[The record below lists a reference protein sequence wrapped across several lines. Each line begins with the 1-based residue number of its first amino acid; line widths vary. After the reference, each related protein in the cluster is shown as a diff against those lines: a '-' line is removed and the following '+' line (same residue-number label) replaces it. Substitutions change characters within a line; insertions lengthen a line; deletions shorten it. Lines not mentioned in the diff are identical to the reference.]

1 MNRTLLRKLLYPAL
15 LLTIFALL
23 TGLFLS
29 GKISTVAL
37 FGIALGLFLLGR
49 LINYPIRHFY
59 QGLHAF
65 KQQKL
70 DEAER
75 LFHTFLERV
84 EHRPWIKHL
93 VWWSFG
99 VYTFD
104 LEAMAWNNLGAI
116 YIRQGRLPEAKK
128 CLEKAIAL
136 DPKYPKPF
144 FNLAVSAIGEG
155 QTELAAQYFE
165 QAKKLG
171 YAGGAFDQFL
181 TTIQEEYAKV
191 NAKLN

>member
-15 LLTIFALL
+15 LLTIFGLL
-23 TGLFLS
+23 IGLFLR
-29 GKISTVAL
+29 GKISTIDL
-37 FGIALGLFLLGR
+37 FGIALGLLLLGR
-49 LINYPIRHFY
+49 LINYPLRHFY

-75 LFHTFLERV
+75 SFHIFLERA
-84 EHRPWIKHL
+84 ERRPWIKRL

-116 YIRQGRLPEAKK
+116 YIRQGRLAEAKN

-155 QTELAAQYFE
+155 QTELSTQYFE
-165 QAKKLG
+165 EAKKLG
-171 YAGGAFDQFL
+171 YAGDSFDQFL

>member
-1 MNRTLLRKLLYPAL
+1 MNRTLLRKLIYPAL
-15 LLTIFALL
+15 LLTIFGLL

-37 FGIALGLFLLGR
+37 FGIALGSFLLSR
-49 LINYPIRHFY
+49 LINYPLRHFY
-59 QGLHAF
+59 QGLHAVQ
-65 KQQKL
+65 QQKL

-75 LFHTFLERV
+75 LFHTFLERA
-84 EHRPWIKHL
+84 ERRPWIKRL
-93 VWWSFG
+93 IWWSFG

-116 YIRQGRLPEAKK
+116 YIRQGRLAEAKN

-155 QTELAAQYFE
+155 QTELARQYFE
-165 QAKKLG
+165 EAKKLG
-171 YAGGAFDQFL
+171 YAGDSFDQFL

>member
-23 TGLFLS
+23 IGLFFS
-29 GKISTVAL
+29 GKISNVAL

-49 LINYPIRHFY
+49 LINYPLRHFY
-59 QGLHAF
+59 QGLYAF

-75 LFHTFLERV
+75 LFHTFLEHAER
-84 EHRPWIKHL
+84 RPWIKQL

-99 VYTFD
+99 VYAFD

-116 YIRQGRLPEAKK
+116 HIRQGRFPEARK
-128 CLEKAIAL
+128 CLEEAIAL

-144 FNLAVSAIGEG
+144 FNLAVSAIGES
-155 QTELAAQYFE
+155 QIELAAQYFE
-165 QAKKLG
+165 KAKKLG
-171 YAGGAFDQFL
+171 YAGDSFDQFL
-181 TTIQEEYAKV
+181 TTIQEEYAYV
-191 NAKLN
+191 NAKLS